1 MWIASIYGYFSIVEK
16 KNKYYVRARKIEDL
30 LYLLEA
36 TGLSNE
42 ILQFAGTDYIARII
56 VTKEELNV
64 IRDTLFSSIT
74 YPNFKSEIQKTRTQ
88 SDKLKHYN
96 NVWWEML
103 DYQNKHHPANYPDDD
118 MAQYDEWDDKW
129 DDDLS

>member
-1 MWIASIYGYFSIVEK
+1 MWIASSYGYFSIVEK

-30 LYLLEA
+30 IYLLEA

-64 IRDTLFSSIT
+64 IRDTLFDSIT
-74 YPNFKSEIQKTRTQ
+74 YPNFKSKIQQTRTQ
-88 SDKLKHYN
+88 VDKLKHYN

-103 DYQNKHHPANYPDDD
+103 DYQEKHHPSNYLDDIEH
-118 MAQYDEWDDKW
+118 QLSYYEDE
-129 DDDLS
+129 DLS

>member
-1 MWIASIYGYFSIVEK
+1 MWIASSYGYFSIVEK

-30 LYLLEA
+30 IYLLEA

-64 IRDTLFSSIT
+64 IRDTLFDSIT
-74 YPNFKSEIQKTRTQ
+74 YPNFKSKIQQTRTQ
-88 SDKLKHYN
+88 VDKLKHYN

-103 DYQNKHHPANYPDDD
+103 DYQVKHHHSNYLDDIEH
-118 MAQYDEWDDKW
+118 QLSYYEDE
-129 DDDLS
+129 DLS